1 MSIRKSQTRHREIGL
16 PPLREESRGHG
27 HRNHKAF
34 RLKEYMAKKSEPPQ
48 QSSHR
53 NALTIFAVVSTALA
67 VLLVFTYLQYVLLAI
82 VLAYVLT
89 PVQRRLEQ
97 WLSSA
102 TAAVATIAMSIV
114 VFFIP
119 VVYVLAIAFQQGLA
133 LLTAIQEGA
142 FRPGRIED
150 RFETIGFVVDLDLLY
165 ATYQDPITQTAQR
178 LATGTLSVIGGLPGV
193 LIGLTVTGFVLFAL
207 LRDGDRFV
215 AWLESVVPVDDRVQR
230 ELFVELDHLM
240 WASVVGNVAVAG
252 IQAVLL
258 GIGLALVGMSGVVFL
273 TVATFILTL
282 LPLIG
287 TFGVWVPVSIYLLL
301 VGRPV
306 AASAILVYGSI
317 ISVSDIYLRPVIIG
331 RSGAINAATIV
342 VGIFG
347 GLVVFGAI
355 GLFIGPVVLGGAKI
369 ILDLFARENAQPIAD

>member
-1 MSIRKSQTRHREIGL
+1 MT
-16 PPLREESRGHG
+16 
-27 HRNHKAF
+27 
-34 RLKEYMAKKSEPPQ
+34 KKSELPQ
-48 QSSHR
+48 QSLHR
-53 NALTIFAVVSTALA
+53 NALTVFAVVSTALA
-67 VLLVFTYLQYVLLAI
+67 ILLVFTYLQYILLAV
-82 VLAYVLT
+82 VLVYVLT
-89 PVQRRLEQ
+89 PVQRRLEH

-133 LLTAIQEGA
+133 LFTVIQEGA
-142 FRPGRIED
+142 FTSDRIEG
-150 RFETIGFVVDLDLLY
+150 RLEIIGFVVDLDLLY
-165 ATYQDPITQTAQR
+165 ATYQEPITQTLRQ

-207 LRDGDRFV
+207 LHEGEQFV

-258 GIGLALVGMSGVVFL
+258 GIGLALVGMSGLIFL
-273 TVATFILTL
+273 TVATFVLTL

-287 TFGVWVPVSIYLLL
+287 AFGVWVPVSIYLLL

-317 ISVSDIYLRPVIIG
+317 ISVSDVYLRPVIIG
-331 RSGAINAATIV
+331 RSGAMNAATIV

-369 ILDLFARENAQPIAD
+369 ILDLFARENAQPIVD

>member
-1 MSIRKSQTRHREIGL
+1 MG
-16 PPLREESRGHG
+16 
-27 HRNHKAF
+27 
-34 RLKEYMAKKSEPPQ
+34 KKSESP
-48 QSSHR
+48 QSSTDR
-53 NALTIFAVVSTALA
+53 NALMILAVGSTALA

-82 VLAYVLT
+82 VLAYVLA

-102 TAAVATIAMSIV
+102 TAAVATIAMALV

-119 VVYVLAIAFQQGLA
+119 VAYILAIAFQQGLA
-133 LLTAIQEGA
+133 LLTAFQEGA
-142 FRPGRIED
+142 FTLDRIQD
-150 RFETIGFVVDLDLLY
+150 QLETAGLVVDLDLLY
-165 ATYQDPITQTAQR
+165 VTYEEPIAQTAQR

-207 LRDGDRFV
+207 LRDGEQLL
-215 AWLESVVPVDDRVQR
+215 AWSESVIPVNDRVQQ
-230 ELFVELDHLM
+230 ELVVELDNLM
-240 WASVVGNVAVAG
+240 WASVVGNVLVAG

-258 GIGLALVGMSGVVFL
+258 GIGLAIVGVPGVVFL
-273 TVATFILTL
+273 TVATFVLTL

-287 TFGVWVPVSIYLLL
+287 AFGIWIPASIYLLV

-306 AASAILVYGSI
+306 AAGAVLVYGSI
-317 ISVSDIYLRPVIIG
+317 ISVSDLYLRPVIIG

-369 ILDLFARENAQPIAD
+369 VLDLSARENAQPAAE

>member
-1 MSIRKSQTRHREIGL
+1 
-16 PPLREESRGHG
+16 
-27 HRNHKAF
+27 
-34 RLKEYMAKKSEPPQ
+34 
-48 QSSHR
+48 
-53 NALTIFAVVSTALA
+53 
-67 VLLVFTYLQYVLLAI
+67 
-82 VLAYVLT
+82 
-89 PVQRRLEQ
+89 
-97 WLSSA
+97 
-102 TAAVATIAMSIV
+102 
-114 VFFIP
+114 
-119 VVYVLAIAFQQGLA
+119 
-133 LLTAIQEGA
+133 
-142 FRPGRIED
+142 
-150 RFETIGFVVDLDLLY
+150 
-165 ATYQDPITQTAQR
+165 
-178 LATGTLSVIGGLPGV
+178 
-193 LIGLTVTGFVLFAL
+193 
-207 LRDGDRFV
+207 
-215 AWLESVVPVDDRVQR
+215 
-230 ELFVELDHLM
+230 M

-258 GIGLALVGMSGVVFL
+258 GIGLALVGMPGVVFL

-287 TFGVWVPVSIYLLL
+287 AFGVWVPVSAYLLL

-355 GLFIGPVVLGGAKI
+355 GLFIGPVILGGAKI

>member
-1 MSIRKSQTRHREIGL
+1 
-16 PPLREESRGHG
+16 
-27 HRNHKAF
+27 
-34 RLKEYMAKKSEPPQ
+34 MAKKSGSPQ
-48 QSSHR
+48 QSSDR

-82 VLAYVLT
+82 VLAYVLA

-97 WLSSA
+97 RLSSA
-102 TAAVATIAMSIV
+102 TAAVATIAMSV
-114 VFFIP
+114 VAFFIP
-119 VVYVLAIAFQQGLA
+119 VVYILAIAFQQGLA

-142 FRPGRIED
+142 FSPDRIQGQL
-150 RFETIGFVVDLDLLY
+150 ETIGFVVDLDLLY
-165 ATYQDPITQTAQR
+165 ATYQEPIAQTAQR

-287 TFGVWVPVSIYLLL
+287 AFGIWVPVSVYLLL

-317 ISVSDIYLRPVIIG
+317 ISVSDVYLRPVIIG

-369 ILDLFARENAQPIAD
+369 ILDLFARENAQPITD